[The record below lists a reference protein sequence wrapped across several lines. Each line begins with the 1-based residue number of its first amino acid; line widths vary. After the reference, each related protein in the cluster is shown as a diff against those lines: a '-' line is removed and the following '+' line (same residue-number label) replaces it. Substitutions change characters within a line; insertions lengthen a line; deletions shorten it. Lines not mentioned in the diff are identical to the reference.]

1 MVFQMGFLTTVF
13 ILQYKTGKRGNAPVV
28 GWRSQAAPAQ
38 VSFLFLIMA
47 RITVTTPST

>member
-1 MVFQMGFLTTVF
+1 MGFLATVF